1 MNFYQPNSTISPNF
15 SGNDIELGKIVN
27 TLWRG
32 KWIIFTLIILCYG
45 ASDIYNRYLSV
56 ELYPST
62 AKIALEEG
70 KPRKVLTNI
79 ESVETRSLITDID
92 INTEIEILRSGEL
105 VGKLVDSL
113 DLTNQSALNP
123 YLREPSLLR
132 SFITNLLPFF
142 DILPDTSKTMPSLE
156 KQRSSVFSHVRNS
169 MAFSN
174 TPNTRV
180 INILVTTTNADLSV
194 IIANKMAE
202 LYIKSK
208 IQIKL
213 KELKTATDF
222 LSNRA
227 SELKHDFENLKIKL
241 ASFSSKSKLINPDNL
256 VAQVIKLRDLRMRL
270 SDASKLVITETN
282 KHTKLLS
289 LRESGN
295 LKELIN
301 YADNFRLNRTFQRY
315 SNNNLSLEGI
325 NLEINRHILN
335 LESEHK
341 RKQKQLLAL
350 KRSESLLASQIER
363 QSQELIILEQ
373 LELETEAA
381 RLLYES
387 FFTRLLE
394 TEVQLG
400 LETADARILATAT
413 KKGTTNLNKSQI
425 IIIGCTIGFII
436 GAGIVLMREFR
447 FSGYRSINELR
458 DNSGYRVLA
467 SVPFISVKHKKSAI
481 SYLKNNPNSLVAE
494 AVRNMRTSIL
504 MSQLDIIP
512 QVIMFTS
519 SVPKE
524 GKTMLTFALAQN
536 MVGLGKRILLIEA
549 DIRRSTHS
557 VKINRQNT
565 VAFVDLI
572 LGNKEF
578 KDVNLFVEELG
589 HDILTASKTDMNAA
603 DIFASHQFPKLLT
616 ELRNHYDYILIDSPP
631 VLSVPDARL
640 IGANSDVSIYIVK
653 WDKTTRDQ
661 VDQGLD
667 MLTSIGINATG
678 LVLNQVDPRRMKT
691 YGYISPYGYNAYGS
705 EYYDS

>member
-1 MNFYQPNSTISPNF
+1 MQQQQ
-15 SGNDIELGKIVN
+15 K
-27 TLWRG
+27 
-32 KWIIFTLIILCYG
+32 KG
-45 ASDIYNRYLSV
+45 AS
-56 ELYPST
+56 
-62 AKIALEEG
+62 
-70 KPRKVLTNI
+70 
-79 ESVETRSLITDID
+79 
-92 INTEIEILRSGEL
+92 
-105 VGKLVDSL
+105 
-113 DLTNQSALNP
+113 
-123 YLREPSLLR
+123 
-132 SFITNLLPFF
+132 
-142 DILPDTSKTMPSLE
+142 
-156 KQRSSVFSHVRNS
+156 
-169 MAFSN
+169 
-174 TPNTRV
+174 
-180 INILVTTTNADLSV
+180 
-194 IIANKMAE
+194 
-202 LYIKSK
+202 
-208 IQIKL
+208 
-213 KELKTATDF
+213 
-222 LSNRA
+222 
-227 SELKHDFENLKIKL
+227 
-241 ASFSSKSKLINPDNL
+241 
-256 VAQVIKLRDLRMRL
+256 
-270 SDASKLVITETN
+270 
-282 KHTKLLS
+282 
-289 LRESGN
+289 
-295 LKELIN
+295 
-301 YADNFRLNRTFQRY
+301 
-315 SNNNLSLEGI
+315 
-325 NLEINRHILN
+325 
-335 LESEHK
+335 
-341 RKQKQLLAL
+341 
-350 KRSESLLASQIER
+350 
-363 QSQELIILEQ
+363 
-373 LELETEAA
+373 
-381 RLLYES
+381 
-387 FFTRLLE
+387 
-394 TEVQLG
+394 
-400 LETADARILATAT
+400 
-413 KKGTTNLNKSQI
+413 NLNKIQI

-467 SVPFISVKHKKSAI
+467 SVPLISVKHKKSAI

-504 MSQLDIIP
+504 MSKSDIIP

-603 DIFASHQFPKLLT
+603 DIFASHRFSKLLT